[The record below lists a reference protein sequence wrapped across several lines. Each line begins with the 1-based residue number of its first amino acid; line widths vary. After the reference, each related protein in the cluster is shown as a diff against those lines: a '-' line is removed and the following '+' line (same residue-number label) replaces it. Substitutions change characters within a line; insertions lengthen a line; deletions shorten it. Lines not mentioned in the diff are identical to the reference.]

1 MHPFRKGR
9 NGLVDGSICRRS
21 FQLGQDPQN
30 KSPLFSV
37 SDSGAPTS
45 PPGPAKKRPVRV
57 RALPG
62 SFSREVVLKLVP
74 VRLISCPT
82 SPTELADRPITRD
95 TSTVSAR
102 PAQAGPAVR
111 LDRVRHRSKQRSNR
125 LRRARSTSSVPKKP
139 ALRRVAAFDASID
152 WARFWLARD
161 TTQTRAEER
170 ETGGAV
176 GGST

>member
-45 PPGPAKKRPVRV
+45 PPGRPRKGRCACVPCLG
-57 RALPG
+57 ASAG
-62 SFSREVVLKLVP
+62 KSWLKLVP

-82 SPTELADRPITRD
+82 SPTELANRPITRD

-111 LDRVRHRSKQRSNR
+111 RDQVRHRSKQRSNR